1 MRFTLVAWVFTRAIV
16 FTAIALAAPH
26 GFLTALGNW
35 DGTWYLE
42 VLRHGYTVGPDGYA
56 HSVAFFP
63 VFPLIA
69 RVVVRAGI
77 AWPLA
82 GALVDNAAF
91 LLAVLLLYRYVRDT
105 FATVTARWSV
115 VVACA
120 VPLSLFCSVAYAEG
134 LFMLFSVV
142 ALACYRRKMY
152 LGAGLA
158 AAAASATRPLGAAL
172 ALGLVIAAL
181 VERRGARAVF
191 SCALGM
197 LGIVAFAAYC
207 WAHLHD
213 PLAFVHVQKF
223 WRHGSGFDVP
233 AWFAVLTTAV
243 RGSAHSWITIV
254 FLVVAAPCV
263 LVFRERIGVAG
274 VLFVALSIAAV
285 ALSGAPISVDR
296 LLYSVVPLLV
306 ALGALF
312 RRIPPLGYAAV
323 AASLV
328 LLFLDA
334 MTFAQFRWVA

>member
-1 MRFTLVAWVFTRAIV
+1 MGTWAVTRAIV
-16 FTAIALAAPH
+16 FTAIAIAAPH
-26 GFLTALGNW
+26 GFLVALGNG

-63 VFPLIA
+63 LFPLIA

-82 GALVDNAAF
+82 GALVNNVAF
-91 LLAVLLLYRYVRDT
+91 LLAVLLLYRYTRDT
-105 FATVTARWSV
+105 FDTATARWSV
-115 VVACA
+115 AVACA
-120 VPLSLFCSVAYAEG
+120 LPLSLFCSVAYAEG

-142 ALACYRRKMY
+142 ALAWYRRKMY

-158 AAAASATRPLGAAL
+158 AAAASATRPLGVAL

-181 VERRGARAVF
+181 VERRSARAVF
-191 SCALGM
+191 SCALGL
-197 LGIVAFAAYC
+197 LGIVAFSLYC

-223 WRHGSGFDVP
+223 WRHGSGFDTP

-243 RGSAHSWITIV
+243 HGSAHSWITIA

-263 LVFRERIGVAG
+263 LIFRERIGVAG
-274 VLFVALSIAAV
+274 VSYVLLSVVAIAI
-285 ALSGAPISVDR
+285 SGAPFSVDR
-296 LLYSVVPLLV
+296 LLYATVPLLI
-306 ALGALF
+306 ALGAFF
-312 RRIPPLGYAAV
+312 RRVPPLGYGAI

-328 LLFLDA
+328 LLFIDA